1 LDLEF
6 IKMKKLVPITLF
18 LLISLNVQAGDLP
31 DNRLTPGAIDTS
43 ITQQNIY
50 TTVCVKG
57 YTKTVRPPVYFTNKL
72 KKEQILQY
80 DYTDTNPTHYEEDHL
95 IPLSIGG
102 NPDSPLNL
110 WPQPRISEWN
120 AEKKDVLELKLQK
133 MVCSGQVGLDEAR
146 NAIATDWIATYKKY
160 VSNSPN

>member
-1 LDLEF
+1 
-6 IKMKKLVPITLF
+6 MKKLVPITLF